1 MNFNTFNLW
10 YAIRLLV
17 FATITSGATLAF
29 LYNRWV
35 FFSFGLMLLFF
46 SILEFIHY
54 ANSLNRKIAFFF
66 DAVKNDDTTLHF
78 PENRNNKSLQTLH
91 HSLNDLNHRISEI
104 KIKSENRERFF
115 QEMMKYSASGI
126 LAVDEKESVEIINN
140 SALQLIGMLQISHM
154 SLLRQ
159 KNEALY
165 DTLKNIKPSQTTT
178 LKILAGDDLKLISI
192 KVAVL
197 NFGNKQYRIYSLYD
211 IKAEIEENELDS
223 WQKLIRV
230 ITHEIMNSIAPI
242 TSLSTTLKKF
252 LTREGK
258 AVEPQ
263 HITDKEIAN
272 TLHGLEVIEKTSK
285 DLMHFVEDY
294 RRLTKVPKPVF
305 ATIVIE
311 DWLNRIIAL
320 NTPRLEQENIELKL
334 VNKNKQCTLTG
345 DEKLL
350 TQVLINLL
358 TNAMDAL
365 KNAENKRIIIKVTN
379 PIQGNTKISIS
390 DNGAGIAPEEIE
402 KIFIPFYTTKEHG
415 SGIGLSLSRQIMR
428 AHKGSISAISVP
440 TKSTTFTLSF

>member
-17 FATITSGATLAF
+17 FAGITSGTTITF
-29 LYNRWV
+29 LNNRWV
-35 FFSFGLMLLFF
+35 LFSFGLMLLFF

-78 PENRNNKSLQTLH
+78 PENTNNKSLQTLH

-115 QEMMKYSASGI
+115 QEMMKYSATGI
-126 LAVDEKESVEIINN
+126 LAVDEKETVEIINN

-159 KNEALY
+159 KNEMLY
-165 DTLKNIKPSQTTT
+165 NTLKNIKPSQTTT
-178 LKILAGDDLKLISI
+178 LKILSGDELKLISI

-305 ATIVIE
+305 APIVI
-311 DWLNRIIAL
+311 DNWLNRIIAL

-350 TQVLINLL
+350 TQVMINLL

-365 KNAENKRIIIKVTN
+365 KTTEIKRIIIKVTC

-390 DNGAGIAPEEIE
+390 DNGEGIAAEEIE

-428 AHKGSISAISVP
+428 VHKGSISAISVP
-440 TKSTTFTLSF
+440 GKSTTFTLSF

>member
-10 YAIRLLV
+10 YAIRLLI
-17 FATITSGATLAF
+17 FAGITSGTTFAF
-29 LYNRWV
+29 LNNRWIL
-35 FFSFGLMLLFF
+35 FSFGLMLLIF
-46 SILEFIHY
+46 SISEFIY
-54 ANSLNRKIAFFF
+54 YSNSLNRKIAFFF

-78 PENRNNKSLQTLH
+78 PENRKNKSLQTLH
-91 HSLNDLNHRISEI
+91 HSLNGLNQRISEI
-104 KIKSENRERFF
+104 KIKSENRERFY
-115 QEMMKYSASGI
+115 QEMMKYSATGI

-165 DTLKNIKPSQTTT
+165 NTLKSVKPSQTSTI
-178 LKILAGDDLKLISI
+178 KILSGDELKLISI
-192 KVAVL
+192 KVAML

-242 TSLSTTLKKF
+242 TSLSSTLKKF

-258 AVEPQ
+258 AIEHD
-263 HITDKEIAN
+263 HITNKEIAN
-272 TLHGLEVIEKTSK
+272 TLHGLDVIEKTSK

-320 NTPRLEQENIELKL
+320 NAPRLEQENIELKL
-334 VNKNKQCTLTG
+334 VNKNKLCALTG

-350 TQVLINLL
+350 TQVVINLL

-365 KNAENKRIIIKVTN
+365 KATESKRIIIKVTS
-379 PIQGNTKISIS
+379 PIQGNTKISFS

-428 AHKGSISAISVP
+428 VHKGSISAISVP
-440 TKSTTFTLSF
+440 GKNTTFTLSF